1 VARKRKSV
9 APAGTVRNL
18 LKRPGARSTSSIL
31 GDDEAVRSPLWM
43 VATEPVLNEFVVE
56 LQKLLNELLLS
67 PRDKRVLKF
76 SRSGLLEVR
85 TAFANMIRHGEH
97 HLHRLASLVCDTYL
111 KNYQMESVVI
121 GEVDTSKE
129 RFTITQRISKED
141 LYGTTDIDLGNSQL
155 SKLQF
160 FDGSRWSRA
169 SLVAN
174 VVEYQPLEENLLG
187 IHRIISRI
195 KAEEE
200 IWNKVVDEIFDLDS
214 IVLRDK
220 NLRHLSRYV
229 KDIFGIKIIVGE
241 LEDVYRVHD
250 TLLGTAWTG
259 KTLKA
264 SGIEDRPSCK
274 RLTVVEV
281 KDYLARAH
289 RKRSGWEAVKSV
301 VQWWEKTIEI
311 QVQPLPNFLRERE
324 YFTDESHK
332 SFKLNRDQVRDQVAE
347 RIPLFGFYQ
356 DLLRWLFL
364 NPELPAPAHK
374 GVTAVMVD

>member
-1 VARKRKSV
+1 MAGKRGTPS
-9 APAGTVRNL
+9 PAIAVRNI
-18 LKRPGARSTSSIL
+18 LKRPAGRAVPEAL
-31 GDDEAVRSPLWM
+31 GEDEAARSPLWM

-67 PRDKRVLKF
+67 PRGKRVLKF

-121 GEVDTSKE
+121 GEVDTSGE
-129 RFTITQRISKED
+129 RFTITQRISKDD
-141 LYGTTDIDLGNSQL
+141 LYGSTDIDLGNSQL
-155 SKLQF
+155 NKLQF
-160 FDGSRWSRA
+160 YDGSRWSRA

-174 VVEYQPLEENLLG
+174 VVEYQPLEPNVLG

-229 KDIFGIKIIVGE
+229 KDIFGIKVIVGE
-241 LEDVYRVHD
+241 LEDVYHVHD
-250 TLLGTAWTG
+250 TLLGSKWTR
-259 KTLKA
+259 KHLRA
-264 SGIEDRPSCK
+264 SGVEDHASCR
-274 RLTVVEV
+274 RLQVVEV
-281 KDYLARAH
+281 KDYLTRAH

-301 VQWWEKTIEI
+301 VQWWDKTIEI

-332 SFKLNRDQVRDQVAE
+332 SFKLNRDQVRSQVAE

-364 NPELPAPAHK
+364 SPELPAPGA
-374 GVTAVMVD
+374 